1 MHRPRAVTRS
11 KGSDSAGVF
20 HAGPNIM
27 RWFISVRYFLSHKR
41 QSLVCIAGVTISV
54 MMFITML
61 AMMQGFRDKF
71 IIETVE
77 SSGHITVHDEPRETE
92 SKILGRVYTNP
103 NALLVV
109 EHTKPRDNVKKIKNS
124 AGLMAQLRRMHGII
138 AVAPQVEG
146 DVIATY
152 GTKTITA
159 GIFGIEPEQQLQ
171 VTTIGKDIVEGDFN
185 RLRTTADGVILGRGL
200 ADLLGARLN
209 DQISLSSNTGGHTTS
224 RVVGIFATGVT
235 PVDYGRAYMLINSA
249 QTLLDKKNVVN
260 EIVVRTD
267 DYTRA
272 KEYAA
277 QIESIAGYKTESWQ
291 ESNANFLKIFAIQ
304 TIITYIITGALLVV
318 AAFGVLNI
326 LIMAVLERVNDI
338 AILKSIGLS
347 RQDITMIYVF
357 QGMMIGLIGSVLGEI
372 IGKLA
377 IEGLR
382 RLPIQMEGLVRA
394 EGLLMSES
402 RGMYVSAFVSSM
414 LIVLLAAVYPA
425 RRAAKYDPVE
435 VIRGAH

>member
-1 MHRPRAVTRS
+1 
-11 KGSDSAGVF
+11 
-20 HAGPNIM
+20 M
-27 RWFISVRYFLSHKR
+27 RWYISIRYFLSHKR

-77 SSGHITVHDEPRETE
+77 STGHITIHDEPRETQTR
-92 SKILGRVYTNP
+92 ILQRVIHDP
-103 NALLVV
+103 NALLEV
-109 EHTKPRDNVKKIKNS
+109 EHTKPRETVKKIKNS
-124 AGLMAQLRRMHGII
+124 AGLMAQLSRLHGI
-138 AVAPQVEG
+138 VAAAPEVEG

-159 GIFGIEPEQQLQ
+159 SVIGIEPEKQLL
-171 VTTIGKDIVEGDFN
+171 VTTIGKDVVQGNFT

-200 ADLLGARLN
+200 ADVLGAKLN
-209 DQISLSSNTGGHTTS
+209 DEISLSSNTGGHTTS
-224 RVVGIFATGVT
+224 RVVGIFDTGVT
-235 PVDYGRAYMLINSA
+235 PVDYSRAYMLINSA
-249 QTLLDKKNVVN
+249 QTLLNKKNIVN

-272 KEYAA
+272 QEYAA

-304 TIITYIITGALLVV
+304 TIMTYIITGSLLIV

-357 QGMMIGLIGSVLGEI
+357 QGLLIGLIGSILGEV
-372 IGKLA
+372 IGKLS

-382 RLPIQMEGLVRA
+382 RLPIQMEGLVRT
-394 EGLLMSES
+394 EGLLMSENRS
-402 RGMYVSAFVSSM
+402 MYVIAFVFSM
-414 LIVLLAAVYPA
+414 TIVLLAAVYPA